1 MNVSVRSAVAED
13 AAAISEIYALSWK
26 TAYRG
31 IVPQPYLNELKLDFW
46 QSKFQNWINNN
57 EMEADLLC
65 ADSTPVGCVAYRK
78 ARDSKYADW
87 GEIVSIYIHPD
98 YFRKGYGKTL
108 MDTAL
113 KNLNASGYQDCY
125 LWVLDENTN
134 AQQFYK
140 KNGFTGNGDKCEC
153 EIMGKQLTDLR
164 YIRKTAI

>member
-1 MNVSVRSAVAED
+1 MNVSVRRAVAAD

-31 IVPQPYLNELKLDFW
+31 IVLQPYLDQLKLDFW
-46 QSKFQNWINNN
+46 QSKFQNWINHN
-57 EMEADLLC
+57 EMMANLLC
-65 ADSTPVGCVAYRK
+65 VDSNPVGCVAYCK
-78 ARDSKYADW
+78 ARDSEYSDW
-87 GEIVSIYIHPD
+87 GEIVSIYMHPD
-98 YFRKGYGKTL
+98 YFRKGYGKML

-113 KNLNASGYQDCY
+113 KNLSLSGYQDCY
-125 LWVLDENTN
+125 LWVLDENTS

-140 KNGFTGNGDKCEC
+140 KNGFTGNGDKCTC

>member
-1 MNVSVRSAVAED
+1 MSVSVRRAIAAD

-31 IVPQPYLNELKLDFW
+31 IVPQPYLDELKLDFW
-46 QSKFQNWINNN
+46 QSKFQNWLNNN
-57 EMEADLLC
+57 EMEAELLC
-65 ADSTPVGCVAYRK
+65 VDSIPVGCVAYRK
-78 ARDSKYADW
+78 ARDSAYADW

-98 YFRKGYGKTL
+98 YFRKGYGKIL
-108 MDTAL
+108 LDTAL
-113 KNLNASGYQDCY
+113 KNLKSSGYQNCY
-125 LWVLDENTN
+125 LWVLDGNTN

-140 KNGFTGNGDKCEC
+140 KNGFTGNGEKCEC